1 MSLHDS
7 NQQIDANQPLY
18 LLGQNTSRSAFFPQP
33 TPGQQRSQGVM
44 RTGAGIADI
53 VRGQRMQNQ
62 AEGQIEEIGA
72 TVDEIQGRMDEMTP
86 PSLMG
91 DEVIAAATRNAAIL
105 GQQFQQDP
113 SAELAA
119 AKTAIESGADPAT
132 VARAQAEMQTREQQQ
147 SQAMGQQAFQQGIQ
161 YGQQD
166 VMNQY
171 GQQQQAIGSEMDA
184 ALAQLDQAQR
194 DSLMG
199 QQLKGQGQQGLLRGA
214 GQFAGNFQKN
224 LADVTDGDGN
234 VLTEASG
241 FQNLMKN
248 VGFNPTVGER
258 GMKVQK
264 TPGEFDHDTNDM
276 MLMAQ
281 TEGGLVDTGIRQTGG
296 EFVLNPDQA
305 EGLEDAY
312 ENVNRKNPTY
322 EQLLALYEAA
332 RFLDEPQFDDDY
344 AA

>member
-184 ALAQLDQAQR
+184 ALAELDQAQR
-194 DSLMG
+194 ESLMG

>member
-1 MSLHDS
+1 MSRHDS
-7 NQQIDANQPLY
+7 NQQIDVNQL
-18 LLGQNTSRSAFFPQP
+18 LSFLGQSSSRGTFFPQP

-184 ALAQLDQAQR
+184 ALAELDQAQR
-194 DSLMG
+194 ESLMG